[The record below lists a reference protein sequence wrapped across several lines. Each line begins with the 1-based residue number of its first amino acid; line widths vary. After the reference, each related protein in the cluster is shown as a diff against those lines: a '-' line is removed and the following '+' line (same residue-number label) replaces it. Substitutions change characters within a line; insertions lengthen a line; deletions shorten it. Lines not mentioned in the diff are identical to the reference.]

1 MALLERAT
9 AAQRTSAAA
18 AEPVLDQA
26 QATTILRRAACL
38 VGLVWLPILVMWK
51 GIPFALTFDD
61 SYYYAEIARNL
72 VNGAGSTFDTINST
86 NGYHPLWLGLSLP
99 VFLVGLDGVAAIRA
113 LLVLQL
119 AMWVTALWVVAGIAG
134 RRLGG
139 APRIVVLVTGGVL
152 ALTGGNPF
160 VVKMVV
166 NGLESAPVVLI
177 AVLLLDRVD
186 RTDGRVLGGTQ
197 VTRLLTGALL
207 GLAFLARTDAVLL
220 LVCVAAWCVVE
231 ARGKG
236 PVVRQA
242 LAEVLVLPSLTVF
255 AYAAINLAWFGHLT
269 QVSGDVK
276 RVDAT
281 PARVLVL
288 VLVGALAVALMAW
301 LTRERDPER
310 PPRFWRVAGFTAHTA
325 WYLAYLVLL
334 AGYYVVLSSQI
345 WLWYFAPLGLY
356 AAIVLVLVAADL
368 TDGARLEAPT
378 SPARRAVVPIAAIL
392 GVPLLLALVIQ
403 ARSFTDPDLRSIQ
416 EANRDAGIWIS
427 DNLPADAVLGSWDAG
442 VVGYFTEQPVMNL
455 DGVVNSFDYLD
466 ASEAGTQA
474 EFLRER
480 ELSYL
485 VNHGS
490 LVDGEDPDIHRA
502 AADLLDPRAADGLRQ
517 LHREEFTYSGTTSG
531 SSHRTASD
539 RMAVFVYELP

>member
-134 RRLGG
+134 RRLRG

-281 PARVLVL
+281 PARVLAL
-288 VLVGALAVALMAW
+288 VLVGALAVTLMAW

-356 AAIVLVLVAADL
+356 AVIVLVLVAADL

-416 EANRDAGIWIS
+416 EANRDAAIWIS

-442 VVGYFTEQPVMNL
+442 VVGYFTDQPVMNL
-455 DGVVNSFDYLD
+455 DGVVNSFEYLD

-539 RMAVFVYELP
+539 RMAVFVYQLP